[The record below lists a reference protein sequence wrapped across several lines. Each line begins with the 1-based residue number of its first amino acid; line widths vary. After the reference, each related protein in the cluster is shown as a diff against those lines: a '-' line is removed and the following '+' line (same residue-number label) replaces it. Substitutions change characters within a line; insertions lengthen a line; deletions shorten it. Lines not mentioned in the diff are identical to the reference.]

1 MTLPAPRALGR
12 GRSPLRELAGL
23 AHDLPDVDAHE
34 AWRQLG
40 RLTGEQRA
48 AVIGALARLGPEDFP
63 PAES

>member
-1 MTLPAPRALGR
+1 MRD
-12 GRSPLRELAGL
+12 LAGL
-23 AHDLPDVDAHE
+23 AHDLPDVDADE

-48 AVIGALARLGPEDFP
+48 AVIGALARLGPKDFP